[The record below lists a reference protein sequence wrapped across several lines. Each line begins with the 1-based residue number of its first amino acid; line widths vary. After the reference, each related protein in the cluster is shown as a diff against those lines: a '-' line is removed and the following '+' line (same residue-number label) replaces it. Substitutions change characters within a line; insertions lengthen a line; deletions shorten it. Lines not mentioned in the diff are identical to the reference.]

1 MIRKIGITILCLLL
15 CGCSRP
21 VELKKQ
27 TFTIEL
33 GQDVYANPALYVKDQ
48 SSYDLQNMEVSPVTV
63 GIVKSKNRFISMGYD
78 YLLVGEYDFEIERKK
93 ESFPFKIKIKDT
105 KPPTIIKSPDEIYV
119 KKETVIDWSYYFE
132 AEDLSGVEYNATQD
146 FFQYNG
152 QNFVDL
158 TISDHFGNS
167 IVENVKVIVE

>member
-1 MIRKIGITILCLLL
+1 MKKKLGIVFLCLLL

-48 SSYDLQNMEVSPVTV
+48 SANDLKNLEVVPVTV
-63 GIVKSKNRFISMGYD
+63 GIVKSKNRFISMGHE
-78 YLLVGEYDFEIERKK
+78 YLLVGEYDFEVRKNK
-93 ESFPFKIKIKDT
+93 DVFPFKIKIKDT
-105 KPPTIIKSPDEIYV
+105 KPPTLTHNPSQIYV
-119 KKETVIDWSYYFE
+119 PVNTVIDWGSYFA
-132 AEDLSGVEYNATQD
+132 AEDLSGVEYSATQSI
-146 FFQYNG
+146 FLYRG
-152 QNFVDL
+152 ENFVDL

-167 IVENVKVIVE
+167 TVENIKVIVE